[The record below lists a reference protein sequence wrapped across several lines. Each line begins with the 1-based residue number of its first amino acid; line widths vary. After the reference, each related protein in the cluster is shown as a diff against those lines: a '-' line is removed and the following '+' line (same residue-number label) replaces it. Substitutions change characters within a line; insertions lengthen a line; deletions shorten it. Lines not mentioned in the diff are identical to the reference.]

1 MFFIVN
7 KTKRTVI
14 ISDLGVTLGP
24 RQAIDLDKIVKR
36 SKSDSSQMLK
46 LAKKKGDI
54 EIRRKDG
61 EKTETVVY
69 KEKDNSLNDFKNEI
83 IGEMKG
89 SMRDMLAQ
97 QSITVQGGISE
108 EQLEK
113 MMQKLIKSMPKS
125 TKETVVIQQGGEKT
139 ERTDEEIEIDEE
151 KLAEI
156 NARTV
161 DEMTKDTEVKSVHYK
176 EEQQENTIL
185 NNINELEELLFDD

>member
-1 MFFIVN
+1 
-7 KTKRTVI
+7 
-14 ISDLGVTLGP
+14 
-24 RQAIDLDKIVKR
+24 
-36 SKSDSSQMLK
+36 
-46 LAKKKGDI
+46 
-54 EIRRKDG
+54 
-61 EKTETVVY
+61 
-69 KEKDNSLNDFKNEI
+69 
-83 IGEMKG
+83 MKG